1 MRLAGIRSTAS
12 LLAEETALFKK
23 EYRKYFSSE
32 ESKPSN
38 IGIPRILLSNGSG
51 TGVLLVHGLM
61 AAPEEVMEWAYFLH
75 AKGLTVY
82 MPRLSGHGTSSS
94 DLSRRKYD
102 DWLDSVDRG
111 LAVLRS
117 CSKRVVIAG
126 FSTGAG
132 LALQTAIMK
141 PRDFDAIISVSAPL
155 KFKSFSSN
163 FAEMLNLFNRFCNF
177 SGLGRLSMEFVR
189 NHADNPHIN
198 YHRCPVRSL
207 VQVKKLMGKVRRS
220 LPSIMIPALVIQA
233 DKDPKVAPESGPEI
247 FRLLGS
253 ANKRFFW
260 VEHDKHGIVRGSIG
274 AEVFK
279 KTEEFLISC
288 GFI

>member
-1 MRLAGIRSTAS
+1 MILSGKRSTAL

-23 EYRKYFSSE
+23 EYREFFSAE

-38 IGIPRILLSNGSG
+38 IGTPRILLSNGSG

-61 AAPEEVMEWAYFLH
+61 AAPEEVMEWADFLH

-82 MPRLSGHGTSSS
+82 LPRLSGHGTSPS
-94 DLSRRKYD
+94 DLLGRKYE

-111 LAVLRS
+111 LAVLKS
-117 CSKRVVIAG
+117 CCKRIVIAG

-141 PRDFDAIISVSAPL
+141 PRDFDAVISVSAPL

-163 FAEMLNLFNRFCNF
+163 FAEMLDLFNRFCNF
-177 SGLGRLSMEFVR
+177 AGLGRLSMEFVR

-207 VQVKKLMGKVRRS
+207 VQVKKFMGKVRRS
-220 LPSIMIPALVIQA
+220 LPAITIPALVIQA

-253 ANKRFFW
+253 AEKRFFW
-260 VEHDKHGIVRGSIG
+260 IDHDGHGIVRGSIG
-274 AEVFK
+274 AEVFR
-279 KTEEFLISC
+279 KTEEFLLSC
-288 GFI
+288 GLI